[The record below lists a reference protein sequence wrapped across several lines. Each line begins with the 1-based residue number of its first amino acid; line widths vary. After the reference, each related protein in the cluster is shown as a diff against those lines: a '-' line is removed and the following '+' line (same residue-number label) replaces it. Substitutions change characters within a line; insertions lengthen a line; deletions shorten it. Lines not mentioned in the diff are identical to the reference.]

1 MRIDVL
7 TLFPE
12 MFEGVFGASIL
23 GKAKEKGIVSLHTV
37 NFRDY
42 ANNKHNTVDDYPY
55 GGGGGMVLKP
65 EPIFAAVEQLVQ
77 DAEQQ
82 VTQDAEQERAHD
94 ANQEQGQEIGWL
106 DAEVSKGPVISDSA
120 QLLAQG
126 AVRQDADDTEEHMP
140 KDGDQQHALASDEQ
154 LVQDVERQ
162 PTRDHEQ
169 LVHVR
174 VKKPRV
180 ILMCPQ
186 GETFTQSKAEELSQE
201 EHLVFICG
209 HYEGYDERIRQYL
222 VTDELS
228 IGDYVLTGGELP
240 AMVVIDSVV
249 RLLPGVL
256 GNETSAITDSFSTGL
271 LEHPHY
277 TRPPVFR
284 DWEVPDVLLSGHHV
298 KIEEWRRKQALRR
311 TWERRPD
318 LLNDLPLTA
327 KDKKWLEEIKNGGG
341 Q

>member
-1 MRIDVL
+1 
-7 TLFPE
+7 
-12 MFEGVFGASIL
+12 
-23 GKAKEKGIVSLHTV
+23 
-37 NFRDY
+37 
-42 ANNKHNTVDDYPY
+42 
-55 GGGGGMVLKP
+55 MVLKP

-77 DAEQQ
+77 DAEHHLLR
-82 VTQDAEQERAHD
+82 DAELQHSHD
-94 ANQEQGQEIGWL
+94 ARQEQGQEIGWL
-106 DAEVSKGPVISDSA
+106 DAEVSKGPVTSDPARSM
-120 QLLAQG
+120 AQG
-126 AVRQDADDTEEHMP
+126 AVRQDADDVEEHMP
-140 KDGDQQHALASDEQ
+140 KDGDQQHAQAADEQ

-162 PTRDHEQ
+162 NALEHEQ

-174 VKKPRV
+174 KKKPRV

-186 GETFTQSKAEELSQE
+186 GETFTQSKAEELSRE

-240 AMVVIDSVV
+240 AMVVVDSVV

-284 DWEVPDVLLSGHHV
+284 DLEVPEVLLSGHHV

-318 LLNDLPLTA
+318 LLNDMPLTA